1 VSEEALADNSAAPAK
16 TGGLRRVLLRGSAFE
31 MLGFG
36 ASQLIRFGS
45 NLLLSRL
52 LFPEAFGLAALV
64 NILNYGLVMLSDVG
78 LPSMIV
84 QSEHG
89 DEQRFL
95 NTAFT
100 WQALRAAGLW
110 IAATAC
116 AIPMALIYDEPD
128 LKALIPFGSLSIL
141 IMGFRSTGYYTK
153 RRSLDLKPLMLVEIA
168 AQVGAVLAM
177 VVWARFDRSVWAL
190 LGGAVTNSLV
200 QVIGSHLLR
209 VGYRNR
215 FAWDKEHAKSMMAFG
230 KWVAGSSV
238 LTFASQQGDRL
249 LLGRFLG
256 ASTLGVYSIA
266 VFLSSALGEATGRIT
281 HGVFFPAYSR
291 VKTEGIERLRSVFYR
306 TRLLVDAGVL
316 PALGVLFML
325 GPTIVHILYDARYE
339 EAGWML
345 RVLVVRVAISA
356 LIEPCQFCL
365 LAIGES
371 RYGFYLN
378 LSRTLALL
386 VSVPL
391 AYSSFG
397 VTGLVWGVALSEV
410 PALIVVYWGFVR
422 HGLSSPLLEARVPA
436 FTAAGFGL
444 GWLLLL
450 AARFV
455 GIAP

>member
-1 VSEEALADNSAAPAK
+1 VSEEAVADHSAVPAK
-16 TGGLRRVLLRGSAFE
+16 TGGLRGALLRGSAFE

-89 DEQRFL
+89 DETRFL

-100 WQALRAAGLW
+100 WQALRATALW

-116 AIPMALIYDEPD
+116 AVPMALIYDEPE

-153 RRSLDLKPLMLVEIA
+153 RRKLDVKPLMLVEIA

-177 VVWARFDRSVWAL
+177 VIWARFDRSVWAL
-190 LGGAVTNSLV
+190 LGGAVANSLV
-200 QVIGSHLLR
+200 QVAGSHMLR

-215 FAWDKEHAKSMMAFG
+215 FEWDKTHARSMMAFG

-238 LTFASQQGDRL
+238 LTFVSQQGDRL

-256 ASTLGVYSIA
+256 ASTLGIYSIA

-306 TRLLVDAGVL
+306 TRLMVDAGVL

-339 EAGWML
+339 DAGWML

-378 LSRTLALL
+378 LSRTLALV

-391 AYSSFG
+391 AFASFG

-410 PALIVVYWGFVR
+410 PAFIVVYWGFVR
-422 HGLSSPLLEARVPA
+422 HGLSSPMVEARVPV

-444 GWLLLL
+444 GWLLLI
-450 AARFV
+450 AARSL